1 MSTRWLS
8 LGLQLPKLFNYI
20 NLCDHI
26 LLSQDGRPNHLERLE
41 ASVSDSITKV
51 SLFFYQYALQSFV
64 SFNKYLQ
71 REEPLLS
78 RLHDQIQQLLKRIAC
93 RFLQIAFV
101 GNEDMFGGGWRKQEN
116 KKSGSFGLCY
126 YFFLIFFDVV
136 FFWKVTSLTNTT
148 I

>member
-1 MSTRWLS
+1 MIKSWDCS
-8 LGLQLPKLFNYI
+8 HPSPSVISIFPIIFFLF
-20 NLCDHI
+20 
-26 LLSQDGRPNHLERLE
+26 QEGRPNHLERLE
-41 ASVSDSITKV
+41 ALFLDFITEV
-51 SLFFYQYALQSFV
+51 FLFSYQYALQSFL
-64 SFNKYLQ
+64 SFDKYLQ

-93 RFLQIAFV
+93 KFLQIAFV

-126 YFFLIFFDVV
+126 YFFLIFFDIL
-136 FFWKVTSLTNTT
+136 FFRKVTSLTNTT